1 MPREIE
7 LIGFLAKVVHEHTRA
22 YQSDFDY
29 DIAALR
35 SAMQETQVEN
45 RTFYWMSRPH
55 GTWCLK
61 ERDVFLRESDAYSI
75 WTYHESEAEDIIA
88 YRIAVTGEQWG
99 NPTGRV
105 WKLNYPEQVQRLK
118 QAALPVETVTLFF
131 AEMPPVTMPYG
142 ELHGSRLR
150 LAEQY
155 GKAEHIRYAPQDEAE
170 LARVIAAER
179 RLQTAP
185 KRKPPGRA
193 APPPTR

>member
-7 LIGFLAKVVHEHTRA
+7 LIGFLAKIVHEHTRA

-99 NPTGRV
+99 NPTGCV
-105 WKLNYPEQVQRLK
+105 WKLNYPEQVQRVK
-118 QAALPVETVTLFF
+118 QAALPVKTVTLFF
-131 AEMPPVTMPYG
+131 GEMPPVTMPYG

-155 GKAEHIRYAPQDEAE
+155 GKPERIRYALRDEAE
-170 LARVIAAER
+170 LARVVAAER
-179 RLQTAP
+179 RLQTVR
-185 KRKPPGRA
+185 KRKPPGRT
-193 APPPTR
+193 APPPAR

>member
-7 LIGFLAKVVHEHTRA
+7 LIGFLAKIVHEHTRA

-35 SAMQETQVEN
+35 NAMQETQAEN
-45 RTFYWMSRPH
+45 RSFYWMSRPH

-99 NPTGRV
+99 NATGRV
-105 WKLNYPEQVQRLK
+105 WKLNYPEQVQRVK
-118 QAALPVETVTLFF
+118 RSALPVENVTLFF
-131 AEMPPVTMPYG
+131 GEMPPVTMPYG

-155 GKAEHIRYAPQDEAE
+155 GEPTQIRYAPRDEE
-170 LARVIAAER
+170 GLACVIAAER
-179 RLQTAP
+179 RLQTAR
-185 KRKPPGRA
+185 KRKSPGRA
-193 APPPTR
+193 APPPAR